1 MEAAHGDSSKVV
13 DWEQRWSREARRKQM
28 PTLQSI
34 VSKYQGAPGIIGMH
48 GGLPPADAFPFSA
61 FDCSLQ
67 RSCGSSDATAG
78 AAAAAAAAAA
88 AGSLSIADPLL
99 VSAAQQYNMHA
110 KGYPPLQSWARDI
123 VVELQ
128 QPATLKPHPQ
138 NSSSDNTAAAAHQ
151 QQQQQQPIGLDV
163 AITPGA
169 SAVLDAVARVLLNP
183 GDAVLLEEFTY
194 NHHAEA
200 HLLPMGC
207 ELLPVPMDSAGLLP
221 AALDAMLTQRSVAG
235 LALPRLLYCIPTGQ
249 NPTGAVMGPE
259 RMRQVYELAR
269 KWDLIIL
276 EDDAYF
282 WLQYPQGPEAVPG
295 LNLRPG
301 FLSIDVDG
309 RVIRVDTLAKLL
321 GPGFRLGWVAG
332 PPALVNKVALYI
344 AAISVGA
351 SSLSQV
357 MIHQLLLQWGRPGL
371 EAYVVQLQQR
381 YARSAAAAETA
392 AAAHLADIAEWQ
404 PIRAGMFMWVK
415 IKGEGVDASPLMGL
429 GAAEKV
435 MVVTG
440 NLSSVAHLQATAHAQ
455 QEQAQDQQQQ
465 PEQQGSHKQQQ
476 QQQQQLDKAAGPCP
490 YFRVSFASVA
500 SDADLQEGFAR
511 LRRAVLR
518 CQALAANGAAQ

>member
-1 MEAAHGDSSKVV
+1 MEEAHGDSSKFV

-61 FDCSLQ
+61 FKCSLQ
-67 RSCGSSDATAG
+67 SSSND
-78 AAAAAAAAAA
+78 AAAAAAAAA
-88 AGSLSIADPLL
+88 AGSLSISDPPL

-123 VVELQ
+123 VCELH

-138 NSSSDNTAAAAHQ
+138 NSSSSSNNTGTAQ
-151 QQQQQQPIGLDV
+151 QQQQQQQLIGLDV

-169 SAVLDAVARVLLNP
+169 SAALDAIARVLLNP

-221 AALDAMLTQRSVAG
+221 AALDAMLTQRSSAG

-381 YARSAAAAETA
+381 YARSAAAAEAA

-415 IKGEGVDASPLMGL
+415 IKGEGVDASPLMEL

-455 QEQAQDQQQQ
+455 QQQAQDQQQQ
-465 PEQQGSHKQQQ
+465 PEQQGSHMQQ